1 MHNVLIMRAK
11 EIPVQ
16 QIIEYERAVLVMH
29 VLTLGLHQ
37 IARSLLQI
45 VFSLVC
51 ISVKTT
57 HYSARNL
64 RHGIS
69 YHNAIELHSQACG
82 AGVLPA
88 TSLSNQHARSHYHH
102 MMMSR
107 TR

>member
-1 MHNVLIMRAK
+1 M
-11 EIPVQ
+11 Q